1 MHKQSVISGSEL
13 VCGKNVDRTK
23 YWKTVTK
30 EESFSFLC
38 LLCLS
43 FSDNTVF
50 LKGNKIEQE
59 LSGGQTRIRWELI
72 YTYILKE
79 MKAELFPH
87 PIQKRKL
94 SCFMCHGKKAQLKPS
109 IK

>member
-1 MHKQSVISGSEL
+1 M
-13 VCGKNVDRTK
+13 
-23 YWKTVTK
+23 TK

-38 LLCLS
+38 FVCLLVII
-43 FSDNTVF
+43 VF
-50 LKGNKIEQE
+50 LKGKKIEQE

-79 MKAELFPH
+79 MKVELFPH
-87 PIQKRKL
+87 SIQKKKL

-109 IK
+109 VK